1 MVYKKKIFFIIPNLS
16 FGGQERVASRLSLE
30 LSKNYEIYFT
40 LFDKKIAYPY
50 NGYILDLNSPASG
63 NIVSKAW
70 NVIKRIYKLNEL
82 VKELK
87 PKAVISFGESANL
100 VNLLTPKNGIKTV
113 ISIRQDFSQ
122 NIEVGKFY
130 KSFYLLNYKI
140 LYKKADIIIT
150 VSKQLEF
157 ELKNLLKSEK
167 IKTIY
172 NPIEV
177 EEIKKKALEGLDLYE
192 FIKEFPYLITVG
204 RLTKQ
209 KGQWYLLR
217 IFKELKEK
225 YKDLKL
231 LILGEGELKNYLV
244 GLSETLGLKTYVWDR
259 DNLNKTYNVYFL
271 GFQKNPYK
279 FIKHSKL
286 FVFTSLWEGFPNVL
300 IETLAVG
307 KPIVSTDCRTG
318 PREILAPKTDFLLEA
333 KEPQMEEFGILM
345 PNFERKILKINEPLT
360 QQEKIWIDFLIWLL
374 DNEKL
379 LKDYERK
386 APIRAEDF
394 HIAKI
399 VRQWMEVIER

>member
-1 MVYKKKIFFIIPNLS
+1 MRNKLLFLIPHLS
-16 FGGQERVASRLSLE
+16 LGGQERVASRLSLE

-40 LFDKKIAYPY
+40 LFDKRIAYPY
-50 NGYILDLNSPASG
+50 SGNILDLNSPASG
-63 NIVSKAW
+63 NIVLKTW
-70 NVIKRIYKLNEL
+70 NVIKRIYKLNDI

-87 PKAVISFGESANL
+87 PKGVISFGESANL
-100 VNLLTPKNGIKTV
+100 VNLLTPKNGIKTI

-122 NIEVGKFY
+122 NIEVGRFY

-167 IKTIY
+167 FKTIY

-177 EEIKKKALEGLDLYE
+177 EEIKTKAKEGLLEYDFLKNY
-192 FIKEFPYLITVG
+192 PYLITVG
-204 RLTKQ
+204 RLTQQ

-217 IFKELKEK
+217 IFKELKRR

-231 LILGEGELKNYLV
+231 LVLGEGELKNYLV

-259 DNLNKTYNVYFL
+259 DKLNESYDIYFL
-271 GFQKNPYK
+271 GFQSNPYK

-286 FVFTSLWEGFPNVL
+286 FVFPSLWEGFPNVL
-300 IETLAVG
+300 IETVAVG
-307 KPIVSTDCRTG
+307 KTIVSTDCRTG

-360 QQEKIWIDFLIWLL
+360 HQEKIWIDFLIWLL

-394 HIAKI
+394 KIKKI
-399 VRQWMEVIER
+399 VKQWREVIKLF